1 MMPAMM
7 LRVLTLHVIVKQIS
21 VHLHLMHQT
30 IPKNTAAQHVQILR
44 IVKPNVLEIV
54 DVRDTV
60 ITDVVKLRHGEQLVK
75 VVLTP
80 V

>member
-7 LRVLTLHVIVKQIS
+7 LQVQILHVIVKQIS
-21 VHLHLMHQT
+21 VHLHLMLQT
-30 IPKNTAAQHVQILR
+30 IPKSTAAQYVQILR

-60 ITDVVKLRHGEQLVK
+60 ITDVQKYRHGEQLVK